1 MKAIYIKK
9 EDVAEYMKILSD
21 IVKDTPHIAYVED
34 IGNKVRMLYKK
45 DLIGKTK
52 LTDVEKVLYE
62 RVYEKKKVSGF
73 IKYVSSTGLKE
84 KNGQGTWYYIVDTN
98 RVKEGLVKGVEDF
111 IVETVTKIPKELV
124 RDDKDKEVCTEFIIE
139 VIKYLQKSNG
149 KLNDVLSN
157 IVSELRKQMER
168 TSGLLFSVMLG
179 VESWLGLANVFKID
193 IKINTRR
200 IISEIDKAWR

>member
-1 MKAIYIKK
+1 MKAVYIKK

-21 IVKDTPHIAYVED
+21 IVKDTPQIVYVED
-34 IGNKVRMLYKK
+34 TGNKVRMLYKK

-62 RVYEKKKVSGF
+62 RVYEKKKVSEF
-73 IKYVSSTGLKE
+73 IKYVSSAGLKE
-84 KNGQGTWYYIVDTN
+84 KNGQGIWYYIVDTN

-111 IVETVTKIPKELV
+111 IVETVTKIPKELI
-124 RDDKDKEVCTEFIIE
+124 RDDKDKEVCIEFIIE
-139 VIKYLQKSNG
+139 VVKYLQKSNG

-157 IVSELRKQMER
+157 IVSELRKQMEK
-168 TSGLLFSVMLG
+168 TSGLLFSVMIG
-179 VESWLGLANVFKID
+179 VESWLGLANVFKVD